1 MKIRHSRATR
11 GRWAAW
17 EEEEE
22 EEEEEEGFRETCLVD

>member
-22 EEEEEEGFRETCLVD
+22 EEEEEDFRETCLVD